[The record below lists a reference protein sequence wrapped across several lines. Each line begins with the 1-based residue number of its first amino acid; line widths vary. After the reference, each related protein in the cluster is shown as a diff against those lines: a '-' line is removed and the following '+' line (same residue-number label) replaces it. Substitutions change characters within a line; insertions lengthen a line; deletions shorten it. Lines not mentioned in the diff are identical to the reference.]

1 MHLVVINPT
10 NGEVCWAIVFD
21 TYKSSDALNE
31 FILRGLPTGYIVVAA
46 CKDEMTTELSGLAK
60 HWLGEMGS
68 LNIWK
73 LEYRDSFVFIGR
85 SNQNGTMPS
94 NTEFNEKSGK
104 EQVSISQ
111 VFKLTSES

>member
-1 MHLVVINPT
+1 M
-10 NGEVCWAIVFD
+10 EVAKVFD
-21 TYKSSDALNE
+21 TYKSSDDLEA
-31 FILRGLPTGYIVVAA
+31 FIKSESVVDGNIVVAA

-68 LNIWK
+68 LFVWK

-94 NTEFNEKSGK
+94 TTAFNEKSGK
-104 EQVSISQ
+104 ESVSISQ
-111 VFKLTSES
+111 VFKLGSGNSDENTDNS